1 MRPFTYH
8 VIHKFC
14 LHYTEDFSISS
25 IIVWKLTK
33 WERGYQFMH
42 GKDFWPTKLIYF
54 PHTASIIFQGCNN
67 CSSNI
72 NNIYRLDS
80 ANKTLL
86 GIYTQNDQFFFSC
99 KGQTLLTYLVDPS
112 PMSGRKE
119 YFFAKWAHRFKIR
132 SSVPIITAGFMT
144 VACNKSTYGK
154 TWLSKKQ
161 HA

>member
-1 MRPFTYH
+1 M
-8 VIHKFC
+8 HKVC
-14 LHYTEDFSISS
+14 LHCTEDFSISS
-25 IIVWKLTK
+25 ITVWKLTK

-42 GKDFWPTKLIYF
+42 SKDFWPPKLIYF

-86 GIYTQNDQFFFSC
+86 GIETQKVQKGFFFFSC
-99 KGQTLLTYLVDPS
+99 LIQTLLTYLVDPS
-112 PMSGRKE
+112 PMSGRNE

-144 VACNKSTYGK
+144 VACNKSMYVK
-154 TWLSKKQ
+154 T
-161 HA
+161 